1 VRDELLDIAGAR
13 ECNEAMEKKG
23 KWQVP
28 VLLVGMVLLAYFG
41 YQTINTY
48 RAAGGTP
55 HTTVA
60 AKSAEHVKTRE
71 PVTEETQV
79 TEPTPAGTPAATAGG
94 ESPVEDL
101 AAVDLPAGD
110 VLGPL
115 ITDSVPTTAEGE
127 GEGPGMPVTIGPA
140 IPHATLVRSG
150 GPSVTAPAALSGVA
164 SRVRPRGSGYPI
176 ILPERGVREEGFQ
189 CVGTITG
196 RRRIA
201 ILRDLSVSGSPATL
215 FVAEGER
222 IPGPKGLVVARV
234 EPGAVTIRTGI
245 ASTTL
250 RVESAA
256 EQSSSASAA
265 GPWTGPPSLR

>member
-1 VRDELLDIAGAR
+1 VRDELLEVAGAR

-23 KWQVP
+23 KWQIP
-28 VLLVGMVLLAYFG
+28 VLIVGMILLAYFG
-41 YQTINTY
+41 YQMINTY

-55 HTTVA
+55 STAVA
-60 AKSAEHVKTRE
+60 AKAPDHVKTRE
-71 PVTEETQV
+71 PVTEDTQG
-79 TEPTPAGTPAATAGG
+79 TDPTPTSTPTATVGG
-94 ESPVEDL
+94 ESPTEDL
-101 AAVDLPAGD
+101 ASIDLPAGD

-115 ITDSVPTTAEGE
+115 VAESVPTTQEGTE
-127 GEGPGMPVTIGPA
+127 GGPSMPVTIGPEL
-140 IPHATLVRSG
+140 PLATLAGRA
-150 GPSVTAPAALSGVA
+150 GPSVTAPAAPSGIA
-164 SRVRPRGSGYPI
+164 SRVRKRGSGYPI
-176 ILPERGVREEGFQ
+176 ILPERGVREESFE

-196 RRRIA
+196 RRRVA
-201 ILRDLSVSGSPATL
+201 ILRDLSASGSPSML

-265 GPWTGPPSLR
+265 GPWTGPPPLR